1 MDAAPAPRRWGGLDD
16 GGAGMTDQTTQLV
29 LAFLGGPAVGAFGLG
44 GWKIARMIIAT
55 RKATRLA
62 EIAAE
67 AKSEEREDA
76 RDDRTEAR
84 LWQRLDRVEAHVEE
98 CEKARREDARECASR
113 VSQLE
118 QRVTAAEAAAKKAAA
133 DVTQRIDIAAEKVVA
148 RRSPP
153 PPRPRSGT

>member
-1 MDAAPAPRRWGGLDD
+1 MTPEQYAQI
-16 GGAGMTDQTTQLV
+16 GGAVVV
-29 LAFLGGPAVGAFGLG
+29 LLGGPPAVRAGLR
-44 GWKIARMIIAT
+44 WIAGYIERRA
-55 RKATRLA
+55 RARD
-62 EIAAE
+62 AA
-67 AKSEEREDA
+67 EEREDE

-98 CEKARREDARECASR
+98 CETARREDARECAQR
-113 VSQLE
+113 VSSLE

-153 PPRPRSGT
+153 PPRPRGETR